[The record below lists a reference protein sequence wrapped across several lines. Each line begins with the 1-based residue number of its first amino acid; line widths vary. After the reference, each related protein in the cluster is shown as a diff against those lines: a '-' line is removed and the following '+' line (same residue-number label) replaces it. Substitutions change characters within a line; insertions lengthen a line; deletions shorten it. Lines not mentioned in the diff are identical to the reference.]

1 MAVEDRPEGARIVR
15 HWNERGRAAM
25 LDLVIIIVM
34 VRQIVH
40 CKEPPHVRCDLATA
54 IARWHGVREAVVAMD
69 NARHR
74 HLVRWGAPSQARR
87 PPGADEE
94 GADSLLPFKS
104 GGGVG

>member
-1 MAVEDRPEGARIVR
+1 
-15 HWNERGRAAM
+15 M

-69 NARHR
+69 ND
-74 HLVRWGAPSQARR
+74 LVRWGAPSQARR